1 MTNAPAQCVIS
12 TDAKGMIEYW
22 DINTFAQPGADKLA
36 FRLKSDTDLYD
47 LAKSRATPYSLAVAP
62 TGLIFSTFSS
72 DKQIRV
78 FDFARGKLLRK
89 YDESVAAYSKAA
101 VDGAVNSTVTAG
113 LDALELGRRQA
124 TERELEASPDS
135 LALCNVSFD
144 ESGNFLVFGTLKGV
158 KIVNV
163 VTNKVVRVLGL
174 GESGERFLAV
184 ALYQGTPK
192 VDTQF
197 LLSRAGS
204 ENLVTKTVDQQAEVL
219 ADPTVYCS
227 SFKKRRFYCFSK
239 REPDESTESRDKF
252 NELPTE
258 EERLGGTT
266 IAPSKALA
274 QAAILHTTMGDIHM
288 KLYPEECPLAVEN
301 FATHVRNG
309 YYDRLLFHRV
319 IKGFMVQTGDPKGD
333 GTGGESI
340 WGREFEDE
348 FVKTLRYVLFICV
361 LCILFFF
368 NNFASY
374 EPLWVTVY

>member
-1 MTNAPAQCVIS
+1 MATNAALQCVIS
-12 TDAKGMIEYW
+12 ADAKGMIEFW
-22 DINTFAQPGADKLA
+22 DIHDFTQPGADRLNFK
-36 FRLKSDTDLYD
+36 LKSDTDLYD
-47 LAKSRATPYSLAVAP
+47 LAKTRAVPYSVAVAP

-78 FDFARGKLLRK
+78 FDFAKGKLLRK
-89 YDESVAAYSKAA
+89 YDESVAVYSKAA
-101 VDGAVNSTVTAG
+101 ADGATSSVSAG

-124 TERELEASPDS
+124 TERELEASPES
-135 LALCNVSFD
+135 LALCNMTFD
-144 ESGNFLVFGTLKGV
+144 ESGHFLAFGTLKGI
-158 KIVNV
+158 KLVNV

-174 GESGERFLAV
+174 GESGERFLGV
-184 ALYQGTPK
+184 ALYQGTTK

-197 LLSRAGS
+197 MLNRAGS
-204 ENLVTKTVDQQAEVL
+204 DSLVTKTVDQMSNNEIT
-219 ADPTVYCS
+219 ADPTIYCT

-239 REPDESTESRDKF
+239 RDPDESTESRDKF

-258 EERLGGTT
+258 EERLGG
-266 IAPSKALA
+266 ASALPAKALA
-274 QAAILHTTMGDIHM
+274 QSAILHTNLGDIHI
-288 KLYPEECPLAVEN
+288 KLFPEECPLTVEN

-348 FVKTLRYVLFICV
+348 FAKTLR
-361 LCILFFF
+361 
-368 NNFASY
+368 
-374 EPLWVTVY
+374 